1 MRNTPIGI
9 FDSGV
14 GGLTVFRAI
23 SRFFPHEDIVYF
35 GDTARVPYG
44 TKSSDTIVRFA
55 TENINFLKRFNIK
68 IIVVACNTASAI
80 LSNIKK
86 TFNLPLIGVIE
97 PGVKQALNI
106 SRNKRIGVIGTE
118 GTIRSKAYQKV
129 FHRYNPSVKIFSQ
142 ACPLFVPLIEAD
154 WVRRPETK
162 SIAKNYLSKFKD
174 KDIDVLVLGC
184 THYPLLK
191 PVIRK
196 EMGKQVKLID
206 SAQAVAKDLSNLF
219 KEKKIKIKEHG
230 KPDYKFFVSDLPPKF
245 KKIGERFLGKKI
257 GKIYL
262 QRF

>member
-1 MRNTPIGI
+1 MRNAPIGI

-23 SRFFPHEDIVYF
+23 SRLFPHEDIVYF

-44 TKSSDTIVRFA
+44 TKSPETIVRFA
-55 TENINFLKRFNIK
+55 TENINFLKTFNIK
-68 IIVVACNTASAI
+68 IIVVACNTASAV
-80 LSNIKK
+80 LSNVKK
-86 TFNLPLIGVIE
+86 SFNLPLIGVIE
-97 PGVKQALNI
+97 PGVKQALHI

-118 GTIRSKAYQKV
+118 STIRSKIYQKI
-129 FHRYNPSVKIFSQ
+129 FQRYNPSVKIFSQ
-142 ACPLFVPLIEAD
+142 ACPLFVPLIEED
-154 WVRRPETK
+154 WGRRPETK
-162 SIAKNYLSKFKD
+162 SIVKEYLSEFKN

-191 PVIRK
+191 PVIRD
-196 EMGKQVKLID
+196 EIGKQVMLID
-206 SAQAVAKDLSNLF
+206 SAQAVAKDLKNLF
-219 KEKKIKIKEHG
+219 KEKKIKVKKNG

-245 KKIGERFLGKKI
+245 RKISERFLGRKI